1 MFFAKE
7 KEIVTDD
14 KKIDEL
20 LSRGVKDVFVMDSL
34 RARLKS
40 GKQLRVKLG
49 FDPTGAQIHLGRAVI
64 LRKLREFQ
72 QLGHK
77 VVFII
82 GDYTARIGDPS
93 DKLNKRPM
101 LTADKIEENLKDYKT
116 QVGKILDLK
125 SIEFRRNSEWLKQLG
140 FSEIAELAESF
151 SVQQMSNRR
160 NFKERFEKGEE
171 VSLREFLYPLM
182 QGYDSVAIGADIEIG
197 GFDQLFNL
205 KAGRIIQRHY
215 GKTEQDVLTGKM
227 LPGMDGRKMSTSW
240 GNVVNV
246 VDSQDEMFGKIM
258 SLRDE
263 LIGDYFELCTDVA
276 MEEVTLIRKDLAGG
290 LLHPKEAKTRLAF
303 EITGLYHGKE
313 VAEEARDRFREVFQ
327 GGGMPE
333 DAPQVKPNDGEDL
346 ASLLLRVGIVK
357 SKSDF
362 RRLLNEGALERVGH
376 GNIED
381 LKAMPVSGSAYKIGK
396 RRFIK
401 II

>member
-93 DKLNKRPM
+93 VK
-101 LTADKIEENLKDYKT
+101 
-116 QVGKILDLK
+116 
-125 SIEFRRNSEWLKQLG
+125 
-140 FSEIAELAESF
+140 
-151 SVQQMSNRR
+151 QMSNRR

-246 VDSQDEMFGKIM
+246 VDSQDEMFGNIM

>member
-125 SIEFRRNSEWLKQLG
+125 SIEFRRNSLDFKKSRNWPKVFPFNKCPIAGISRKGLKRG
-140 FSEIAELAESF
+140 RKCPYASF
-151 SVQQMSNRR
+151 STRSC
-160 NFKERFEKGEE
+160 
-171 VSLREFLYPLM
+171 
-182 QGYDSVAIGADIEIG
+182 
-197 GFDQLFNL
+197 
-205 KAGRIIQRHY
+205 
-215 GKTEQDVLTGKM
+215 
-227 LPGMDGRKMSTSW
+227 
-240 GNVVNV
+240 
-246 VDSQDEMFGKIM
+246 
-258 SLRDE
+258 RDTI
-263 LIGDYFELCTDVA
+263 LS
-276 MEEVTLIRKDLAGG
+276 
-290 LLHPKEAKTRLAF
+290 RLAR
-303 EITGLYHGKE
+303 ILRSAGLINFFIFKT
-313 VAEEARDRFREVFQ
+313 
-327 GGGMPE
+327 
-333 DAPQVKPNDGEDL
+333 DGL
-346 ASLLLRVGIVK
+346 FKTPIA
-357 SKSDF
+357 
-362 RRLLNEGALERVGH
+362 
-376 GNIED
+376 
-381 LKAMPVSGSAYKIGK
+381 K
-396 RRFIK
+396 RNK
-401 II
+401 KC

>member
-20 LSRGVKDVFVMDSL
+20 LSRGVEDVFVMDSL

-49 FDPTGAQIHLGRAVI
+49 FDPTGAKIHLGRAVI

-101 LTADKIEENLKDYKT
+101 LSADKIEENLKDYKT

-125 SIEFRRNSEWLKQLG
+125 NVEFRRNSEWLGSLK
-140 FSEIAELAESF
+140 FAEIAELAESF

-160 NFKERFEKGEE
+160 NFKERFEKEEE

-182 QGYDSVAIGADIEIG
+182 QGYDSVAIDADIEIG

-215 GKTEQDVLTGKM
+215 SKTEQDVLTGKM
-227 LPGMDGRKMSTSW
+227 LLGTDGRKMSTSW
-240 GNVVNV
+240 GNVVNI
-246 VDSQDEMFGKIM
+246 VDSPDEMFGKIM

-263 LIGDYFELCTDVA
+263 LIGDYFELCTDVT
-276 MEEVTLIRKDLAGG
+276 MEDVVLIRKDLAGG
-290 LLHPKEAKTRLAF
+290 SLHPKEAKTRLAF
-303 EITGLYHGKE
+303 EITCLYHGKD
-313 VAEEARDRFREVFQ
+313 AAAEARDRFKEVFQ
-327 GGGMPE
+327 RGGMPE
-333 DAPQVKPNDGEDL
+333 DTPRIKPNDGEDL
-346 ASLLLRVGIVK
+346 ASLLLRAGIVK

-376 GNIED
+376 GNVD
-381 LKAMPVSGSAYKIGK
+381 DPKAMPVSGSAYKIGK
-396 RRFIK
+396 RRFVK
-401 II
+401 IV